1 MTIRIARLALLA
13 GTLAA
18 LMGQPALAA
27 DKWDLL
33 GATSYNVRPV
43 KDVINVGPQPG
54 GFKAIRI
61 EVRQSD
67 VEVLDLKVIYGNGA
81 PDDISVRQSFKA
93 GSTSRVIDLKGG
105 SRQIKQI
112 MVTYLPKGP
121 AKILFF
127 GVAGAVVPIWEQL
140 GCKSVGFGIDHDV
153 IPVGRREGQFTA
165 LKLRVKDAPI
175 EIFNLSAVFG
185 NGARQDIKVKSVIPS
200 GAETRVLDLAGNA
213 RGLDRIEIL
222 YRSIPTFKG
231 KAALC
236 VDGRQAR

>member
-1 MTIRIARLALLA
+1 M
-13 GTLAA
+13 
-18 LMGQPALAA
+18 
-27 DKWDLL
+27 
-33 GATSYNVRPV
+33 
-43 KDVINVGPQPG
+43 
-54 GFKAIRI
+54 
-61 EVRQSD
+61 
-67 VEVLDLKVIYGNGA
+67 
-81 PDDISVRQSFKA
+81 
-93 GSTSRVIDLKGG
+93 
-105 SRQIKQI
+105 
-112 MVTYLPKGP
+112 
-121 AKILFF
+121 
-127 GVAGAVVPIWEQL
+127 PIWEQL

-200 GAETRVLDLAGNA
+200 GGETRVLDLAGNA
-213 RGLDRIEIL
+213 RGLDRVEIL